1 MAQTVGSTNF
11 VATLSTSTKHERGR
25 TGRCAHREVELDV
38 TSVREALREMLAT
51 KAHELFADYGVSCE
65 AVDALYRTDRELCG
79 ILGFTGDHVCGSVV
93 LSATPDAISSSNPIG
108 DGPTRGWVSEL
119 TNQLVGR
126 FKNTLLRCGVELV
139 MSIPVVLTG
148 TQLLPMP
155 QAVIAPTRLAVG
167 AGFITLW
174 LELEVDPDLVLAE
187 PNADMAIVAEGE
199 TLLF

>member
-1 MAQTVGSTNF
+1 M
-11 VATLSTSTKHERGR
+11 
-25 TGRCAHREVELDV
+25 
-38 TSVREALREMLAT
+38 TSVREALRAILAT

-65 AVDALYRTDRELCG
+65 SVAAPYPADRELCG

-108 DGPTRGWVSEL
+108 DGATRGWVSEL

-126 FKNTLLRCGVELV
+126 FKNTLLRSGVELV

-155 QAVIAPTRLAVG
+155 QAAIAPTRLAVG
-167 AGFITLW
+167 SGFLTLW
-174 LELEVDPDLVLAE
+174 LELEIDPDLVLAE
-187 PNADMAIVAEGE
+187 PNGEHAIAAEGE

>member
-1 MAQTVGSTNF
+1 M
-11 VATLSTSTKHERGR
+11 K
-25 TGRCAHREVELDV
+25 
-38 TSVREALREMLAT
+38 SVREALRDILAT

-65 AVDALYRTDRELCG
+65 SVDAPYATDRELCG

-93 LSATPDAISSSNPIG
+93 LAATQDAISSSNPIG
-108 DGPTRGWVSEL
+108 DGATRGWVSEL

-139 MSIPVVLTG
+139 MSIPVVLTA

-155 QAVIAPTRLAVG
+155 QAAIAPMRFAVG
-167 AGFITLW
+167 AGFLTLW
-174 LELEVDPDLVLAE
+174 LELEVDPDVVLAE
-187 PNADMAIVAEGE
+187 PNSDMTVAAEGD

>member
-1 MAQTVGSTNF
+1 M
-11 VATLSTSTKHERGR
+11 K
-25 TGRCAHREVELDV
+25 
-38 TSVREALREMLAT
+38 SVREALREILAA

-65 AVDALYRTDRELCG
+65 VVDTPYATDRELCG

-93 LSATPDAISSSNPIG
+93 LSATPDAISSSNPIC
-108 DGPTRGWVSEL
+108 DGATRGWVAEL

-126 FKNTLLRCGVELV
+126 FKNALLRSGVELV

-167 AGFITLW
+167 AGFLTLW

-187 PNADMAIVAEGE
+187 PNSDMAVAAEGD